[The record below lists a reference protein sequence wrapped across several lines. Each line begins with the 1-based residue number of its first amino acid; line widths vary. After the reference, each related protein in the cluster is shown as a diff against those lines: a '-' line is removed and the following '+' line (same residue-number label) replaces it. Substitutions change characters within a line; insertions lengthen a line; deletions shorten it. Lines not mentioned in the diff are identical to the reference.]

1 MQYIRKSNFAS
12 FTFEL
17 TNCDGSPV
25 DLSNKTVKFIMKGSK
40 DEDDARSRLSS
51 EIENSDTNIVEFQF
65 DATQTKNLVEGNYIL
80 ALKIY
85 TDSQMNDEVWND
97 DCKVISG
104 VFND

>member
-1 MQYIRKSNFAS
+1 MQYIRKSSFAS

-40 DEDDARSRLSS
+40 DEDDTRSRLSS
-51 EIENSDTNIVEFQF
+51 EIANSDTNIVKFQF
-65 DATQTKNLVEGNYIL
+65 DATETKNLVEGNYVL